1 MTPRPSPPTA
11 ASPGLVLHPGALQ
24 SGWCTVCK
32 AWTHITADL
41 LLLSPDGLTVV
52 GTWAWCEIC
61 DDPDSPLPP
70 RRIDRD

>member
-1 MTPRPSPPTA
+1 MRPRPAPQTEPDG
-11 ASPGLVLHPGALQ
+11 GLILHPGTLR
-24 SGWCTVCK
+24 SGWCAVCK

-41 LLLSPDGLTVV
+41 LLLSPGGLTTV

-70 RRIDRD
+70 RRIDRG